1 MHGRMSGGAFEELR
15 REIEGR
21 IVHGQMMGQKTG
33 RLRGID
39 AALAPGAQM
48 IEDAIEHSR
57 HTSEAPALPIDDVH
71 MGVRLKEVPSTRPSW
86 R

>member
-48 IEDAIEHSR
+48 IEDAIEDGR
-57 HTSEAPALPIDDVH
+57 CTSEAPALPIDDVH
-71 MGVRLKEVPSTRPSW
+71 MGVRLEENGCRGP
-86 R
+86 